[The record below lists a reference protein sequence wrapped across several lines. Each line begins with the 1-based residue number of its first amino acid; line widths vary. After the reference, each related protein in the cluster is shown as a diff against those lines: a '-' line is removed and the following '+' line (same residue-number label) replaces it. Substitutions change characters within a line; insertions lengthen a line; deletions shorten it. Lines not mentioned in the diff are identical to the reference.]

1 MDGYLKTKKTEEES
15 DIPKN
20 NFNENKLEYWYVYRV
35 IWVCSRKKGP
45 AITICR
51 VVRELW
57 LYLKVDKRER
67 IVKLRVWLWSIVRN
81 LICTCQIKKG
91 LHIEWLMLSIR
102 YMSSFIYPAR
112 WSDNH
117 LHLSWAD
124 STHSLHNMH
133 IIITGPRR
141 LWD

>member
-1 MDGYLKTKKTEEES
+1 MDGYLKKKKTEEES

-20 NFNENKLEYWYVYRV
+20 NFNENKLEYWNVYRV
-35 IWVCSRKKGP
+35 IWVCSRKKKDLLLQY
-45 AITICR
+45 A
-51 VVRELW
+51 ELW

-67 IVKLRVWLWSIVRN
+67 IVKLRVWLWSIVSN